1 MHLRI
6 FLWSY
11 IITAISLVVAFLYG
25 NWNALFLCI
34 ILGILEVSLS
44 FDNAVINAT
53 ILERMSEFWQKIFL
67 TIGIIIAVFGMRLLL
82 PLVIVWLAAGLNPI
96 DAFDLAMNPPADDAP
111 YFPDGSPS
119 YETLLTDAHP
129 IIAGFGGMFLL
140 MLFLSWVFEE
150 REHHWLAWLE
160 RPLAKA
166 GRLEYLSVVVASVIL
181 LLAAEVLAENPEE
194 VLISGL
200 LGMIVYLAVNGL
212 GTLFETA
219 GQHPEDDADGAE
231 HPRDAVAAAAGLAT
245 DTDTH
250 PDKRGHRQEVIS
262 HVADPEREPRR
273 PGGPTKLAKAT
284 GKAGFFLFLYLEVL
298 DASFSFDGVIGA
310 FAITSDPI
318 IIALGLGL
326 IGAMFVRSLTVYL
339 VRKGTLAEYVY
350 LEHGAHWAIGALAV
364 ILMVSI
370 GWHVNEIITGLLGVF
385 FIGAAF
391 LTSIRRNKRLRAEG
405 KEPATVG
412 A

>member
-1 MHLRI
+1 MHVKI
-6 FLWSY
+6 FMWSY
-11 IITAISLVVAFLYG
+11 IVTAVSLVVAFVYG
-25 NWNALFLCI
+25 SWSAVVLCA

-53 ILERMSEFWQKIFL
+53 ILERMSEFWQKMFL
-67 TIGIIIAVFGMRLLL
+67 TVGIVIAVFGMRLLL
-82 PLVIVWLAAGLNPI
+82 PLLIVYFAAGLPPVE
-96 DAFDLAMNPPADDAP
+96 AFQLAMNPPADGAA

-129 IIAGFGGMFLL
+129 IIAAFGGMFLL
-140 MLFLSWVFEE
+140 MLFLNWLFEE
-150 REHHWLAWLE
+150 KEHTWLTWLE

-166 GRLEYLSVVVASVIL
+166 GRLDSMAILVACL
-181 LLAAEVLAENPEE
+181 LLLVVSETLAEDAET
-194 VLISGL
+194 VLFAGL
-200 LGMIVYLAVNGL
+200 LGLVVYLAVNGL
-212 GTLFETA
+212 GTFFENA
-219 GQHPEDDADGAE
+219 EHIGEDDGEARETNVDHE
-231 HPRDAVAAAAGLAT
+231 PSVAG
-245 DTDTH
+245 
-250 PDKRGHRQEVIS
+250 RN
-262 HVADPEREPRR
+262 
-273 PGGPTKLAKAT
+273 TKLVKAA

-318 IIALGLGL
+318 LIALGLGL

-339 VRKGTLAEYVY
+339 VRKGTLSEYVY

-364 ILMVSI
+364 ILMISI
-370 GWHVNEIITGLLGVF
+370 GVHISEFITGLLGVA

-391 LTSIRRNKRLRAEG
+391 ISSIQRNKRLRAKGEEVG
-405 KEPATVG
+405 TVH